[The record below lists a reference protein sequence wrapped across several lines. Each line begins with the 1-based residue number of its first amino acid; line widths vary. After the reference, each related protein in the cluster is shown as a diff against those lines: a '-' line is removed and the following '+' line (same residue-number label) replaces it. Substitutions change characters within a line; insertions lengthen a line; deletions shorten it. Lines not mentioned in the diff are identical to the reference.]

1 MDDGRSRLFVP
12 IRAERFR
19 DQSRLSDVI
28 APPYDVLSP
37 AGRAELAARSSHN
50 IVHLTLPVGRPDPYA
65 AAAAVLARWRE
76 EAALVREAAPCV
88 YVVQQDFLT
97 PDGRRYVRTGVIGG
111 LGVEGYDG
119 GRVRPHERTHGGP
132 KEDRYALG
140 QAIRCAPE
148 PIFALVR
155 DGHGHL
161 KRRLEG
167 VTKHEPTVTGD
178 FDGGAV
184 GVWRVR
190 GVQAEEI
197 AHAVG
202 DGPLYIADGHHR
214 YETASALR
222 AALPGADRIPAL
234 VVPADDPG
242 VVVLP
247 THRFVRGGTMAP
259 GDLLASWER
268 DYIVEDRETELDPKG
283 LLDALGSRPAAVVV
297 FPDGR
302 MVSVVG
308 RADRA
313 EDLEIAVIERDIIQP
328 AAVGGKVEYTAS
340 PAELLDAVTSHGAT
354 GVLVRPTPVTQVL
367 AVADAGATMPP
378 KSTYF
383 VPKVP
388 SGLLILPFDEAS
400 QSDEGQP

>member
-1 MDDGRSRLFVP
+1 
-12 IRAERFR
+12 
-19 DQSRLSDVI
+19 
-28 APPYDVLSP
+28 
-37 AGRAELAARSSHN
+37 
-50 IVHLTLPVGRPDPYA
+50 
-65 AAAAVLARWRE
+65 
-76 EAALVREAAPCV
+76 
-88 YVVQQDFLT
+88 
-97 PDGRRYVRTGVIGG
+97 
-111 LGVEGYDG
+111 
-119 GRVRPHERTHGGP
+119 
-132 KEDRYALG
+132 
-140 QAIRCAPE
+140 
-148 PIFALVR
+148 
-155 DGHGHL
+155 
-161 KRRLEG
+161 
-167 VTKHEPTVTGD
+167 
-178 FDGGAV
+178 
-184 GVWRVR
+184 
-190 GVQAEEI
+190 
-197 AHAVG
+197 
-202 DGPLYIADGHHR
+202 
-214 YETASALR
+214 
-222 AALPGADRIPAL
+222 
-234 VVPADDPG
+234 
-242 VVVLP
+242 
-247 THRFVRGGTMAP
+247 MAP

>member
-1 MDDGRSRLFVP
+1 MDDGGSRLFVP
-12 IRAERFR
+12 ITAERFR
-19 DQSRLSDVI
+19 AESRLSDVI

-37 AGRAELAARSSHN
+37 AERAELAARSSHN
-50 IVHLTLPVGRPDPYA
+50 IVHLTLPEGDPDPYA
-65 AAAAVLARWRE
+65 SAAAVLARWRDE
-76 EAALVREAAPCV
+76 GALVREPAACV

-111 LGVEGYDG
+111 LGAEGYDA

-140 QAIRCAPE
+140 QATRCAPE
-148 PIFALVR
+148 PIFLLAR
-155 DGHGHL
+155 DAPGHL
-161 KRRLEG
+161 RRRLEG
-167 VTKHEPTVTGD
+167 VTKHEPTAVGD

-184 GVWRVR
+184 AVWRVR
-190 GVQAEEI
+190 GAQAEEI

-222 AALPGADRIPAL
+222 AAVPGADRIPAL
-234 VVPADDPG
+234 VVPVDDPG
-242 VVVLP
+242 VIVLP
-247 THRFVRGGTMAP
+247 THRLIRGGTMAP
-259 GDLLASWER
+259 AELLASWER
-268 DYIVEDRETELDPKG
+268 DYVVEDRETELDPKG
-283 LLDALGSRPAAVVV
+283 LLDALGAHPAAVVV

-302 MVSVVG
+302 MVSVVA

-313 EDLEIAVIERDIIQP
+313 EELEIAVIERDIIQP
-328 AAVGGKVEYTAS
+328 AATGGKVEYTAA
-340 PAELLDAVTSHGAT
+340 PADLLDAVTCHGAT
-354 GVLVRPTPVTQVL
+354 GVLVRPTPVSQVL

-388 SGLLILPFDEAS
+388 SGLLILPFDEAPH
-400 QSDEGQP
+400 SDEGRP